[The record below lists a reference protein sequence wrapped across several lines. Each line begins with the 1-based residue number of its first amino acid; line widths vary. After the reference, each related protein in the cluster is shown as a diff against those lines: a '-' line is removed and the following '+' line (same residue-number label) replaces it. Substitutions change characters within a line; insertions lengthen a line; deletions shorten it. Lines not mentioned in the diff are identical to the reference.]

1 MLKSIGI
8 LICFSVVLTTLP
20 SLAQTREDI
29 ENLADAAGSAA
40 ADFEACGR
48 SSMARRIKGRFE
60 SLAAVCTD
68 GNGDEDAALSAFS
81 LGYSNRLNDIGD
93 QGGTCRGN
101 YQSRFNVIMDTLR
114 RAYKSC

>member
-1 MLKSIGI
+1 MLKSISVP
-8 LICFSVVLTTLP
+8 ICLAAVLTAVP
-20 SLAQTREDI
+20 SQAQTQEEI

-60 SLAAVCTD
+60 SLAAICAS
-68 GNGDEDAALSAFS
+68 GNAGEDAALNAFS
-81 LGYSNRLNDIGD
+81 LGYSNRLNDISD

-101 YQSRFNVIMDTLR
+101 YQSRFDVIMDGLR